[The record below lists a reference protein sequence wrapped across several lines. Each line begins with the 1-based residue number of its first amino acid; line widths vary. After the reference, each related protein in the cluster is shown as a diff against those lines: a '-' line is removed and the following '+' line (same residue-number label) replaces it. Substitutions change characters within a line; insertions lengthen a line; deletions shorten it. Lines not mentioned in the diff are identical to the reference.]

1 MNCFIIY
8 RVKRFNLMLRDTI
21 NLHVCLI
28 QFYKSYKHQ
37 TSLFLLRKAACLA
50 GKPQLQFYC
59 LWFDPTRA
67 RTHDISHYRRIWTR
81 EQFLMVAEQLMLGT
95 NDFLFSKNKNVKIQK
110 NISDEML
117 TFGLCVI
124 RRLTSL
130 SIIFQLIS
138 WRSVLLVGETGVPE
152 KITDLSQV
160 TDELYH
166 IKLHRIHF
174 AMSGIRIHN

>member
-1 MNCFIIY
+1 
-8 RVKRFNLMLRDTI
+8 
-21 NLHVCLI
+21 
-28 QFYKSYKHQ
+28 
-37 TSLFLLRKAACLA
+37 
-50 GKPQLQFYC
+50 
-59 LWFDPTRA
+59 
-67 RTHDISHYRRIWTR
+67 
-81 EQFLMVAEQLMLGT
+81 MVAEQLMLRT

-110 NISDEML
+110 DISDEML

-160 TDELYH
+160 TDELYQ